1 MDLVQKYRG
10 AGEARPPLDR
20 LGGATWNK
28 TKTRVKAKMRDMAD
42 ELLKLYAQRK
52 IAEGFAFSP
61 DANWQRE
68 FEDAFEYTATRD
80 QISAVRQIKKDME
93 STHPMDRLL
102 CGDVGF
108 GKTEVAMRT
117 AFKAL
122 GDGKQ
127 VAVLA
132 PTTVLCLQHY
142 ESFKRRFA
150 PFPVRVEML
159 SRFRSAKEIKAV
171 LEEVAAGKV
180 DILIGTHRLLSKD
193 VEFHDLGLLVV
204 DEEQRFG
211 VAHKER
217 IKHIKKNVD
226 VLTMSATPIPRT
238 LHMSLLGL
246 RDMSVIETPPKDRL
260 AIQTVVAHFD
270 KELIKTAI
278 EQELSRGGQVYFVHN
293 RVDSIFMRAAML
305 QEMLPQIRI
314 GVGHGQMGEAEL
326 ERVLLGFMKHEY
338 DVFVCT
344 TIVENGLDIPLANTI
359 IIENAERHGLSE
371 LYQLRG
377 RVGRS
382 NRRAYAYLL
391 VPQNTELSEVARK
404 RLAALRE
411 FSDLGAG
418 FKIAALDLELRG
430 AGNLLGGE
438 QHGQINSVGFDTYV
452 RLLDETVRELKGEEV
467 VPEIRSALNLSLD
480 IRIPPEYIA
489 DENQRLRA
497 YRQIANAT
505 DDAGRDRAEKELE
518 DRYGPVPEPVHNLVV
533 YSALKTL
540 AEKIGIEAV
549 DRRHNLLN
557 VKFHAETRVDPA
569 RLMNIVGKTRGAQ
582 FTPAGVLLLPLEGQ
596 TAAGDILRFLAEKLS
611 QLST

>member
-61 DANWQRE
+61 DSNWQRE
-68 FEDAFEYTATRD
+68 FEDAFEYTATKD
-80 QISAVRQIKKDME
+80 QVGAVRQIKKDME
-93 STHPMDRLL
+93 GETPMDRLL
-102 CGDVGF
+102 VGDVGF
-108 GKTEVAMRT
+108 GKTEVAMRA

-132 PTTVLCLQHY
+132 PTTVLVLQHY
-142 ESFKRRFA
+142 ESFRRRFQS
-150 PFPVRVEML
+150 FPVRIEML
-159 SRFRSAKEIKAV
+159 SRFRNSKEIKQT
-171 LEEVAAGKV
+171 LDELAAGKV
-180 DILIGTHRLLSKD
+180 DVVIGTHRLLSKD
-193 VEFHDLGLLVV
+193 VQFHDLGLLVV

-211 VAHKER
+211 VRHKER
-217 IKHIKKNVD
+217 LKELRKNVD

-246 RDMSVIETPPKDRL
+246 RDMSIIETPPKDRL

-270 KELIKTAI
+270 KDLIKTAI
-278 EQELSRGGQVYFVHN
+278 EQEISRGGQVYFVHN
-293 RVDSIFMRAAML
+293 RVDSIFMRAAMI
-305 QEMLPQIRI
+305 QEMLPNIRI

-326 ERVLLGFMKHEY
+326 EKVLLGFMKHDY

-344 TIVENGLDIPLANTI
+344 KIVENGLDIPLANTI
-359 IIENAERHGLSE
+359 LIENAERYGLSE

-382 NRRAYAYLL
+382 NRRAYAYLM
-391 VPQNTELSEVARK
+391 VPPDTELTEIARK
-404 RLAALRE
+404 RLAALKE

-438 QHGQINSVGFDTYV
+438 QHGHIEAVGVDMYI
-452 RLLDETVRELKGEEV
+452 RMLEETVSELRGQEV
-467 VPEIRSALNLSLD
+467 PVEISFTVNLGLD
-480 IRIPPEYIA
+480 LRIPADYIG
-489 DENQRLRA
+489 DEHQRLRA
-497 YRQIANAT
+497 YKRIADVR
-505 DDAGRDRAEKELE
+505 DDEQ
-518 DRYGPVPEPVHNLVV
+518 
-533 YSALKTL
+533 
-540 AEKIGIEAV
+540 
-549 DRRHNLLN
+549 
-557 VKFHAETRVDPA
+557 AET
-569 RLMNIVGKTRGAQ
+569 
-582 FTPAGVLLLPLEGQ
+582 
-596 TAAGDILRFLAEKLS
+596 
-611 QLST
+611 